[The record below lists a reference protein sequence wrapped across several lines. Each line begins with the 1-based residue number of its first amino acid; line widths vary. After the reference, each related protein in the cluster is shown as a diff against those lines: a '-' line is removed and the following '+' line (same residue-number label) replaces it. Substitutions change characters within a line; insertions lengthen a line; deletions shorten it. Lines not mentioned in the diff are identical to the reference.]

1 MEKDSKGNGAAWNG
15 AAWNGNDRL
24 FAIKALQGKKVT
36 QETMI
41 TAIKARI
48 EENGGK

>member
-15 AAWNGNDRL
+15 NDRL
-24 FAIKALQGKKVT
+24 FAIKAIKALQGKKVT

-48 EENGGK
+48 KEYGGK

>member
-1 MEKDSKGNGAAWNG
+1 LVAQGTIDEDV
-15 AAWNGNDRL
+15 
-24 FAIKALQGKKVT
+24 IKALQGKKVT

-48 EENGGK
+48 KEYGEK

>member
-1 MEKDSKGNGAAWNG
+1 MEKDSKGNG

-36 QETMI
+36 QETMV
-41 TAIKARI
+41 TVIKPEI
-48 EENGGK
+48 KNMEENNG